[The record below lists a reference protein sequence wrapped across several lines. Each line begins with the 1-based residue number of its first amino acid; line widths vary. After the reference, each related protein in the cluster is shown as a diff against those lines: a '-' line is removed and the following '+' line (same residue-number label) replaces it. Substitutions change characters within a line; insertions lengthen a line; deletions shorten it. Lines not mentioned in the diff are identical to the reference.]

1 MAIQRVVINPEDDR
15 PATRDLPSGG
25 TAPDSPPSP
34 KEVKF
39 HPSRSD
45 SENASLYCVC
55 TATTILEWAGIRVMT
70 DPNFLHAG
78 DHVHLGPGVSSTRR
92 TNPAVD
98 LHDLPRIDLV
108 LLSHYH
114 GDHFDQE
121 VETSLRRDLPIIT
134 TPHAQAQLTNKAG
147 DSFTKISA
155 LDHFESTMVDI
166 GGSASLGH
174 RRLRVTGM
182 PGKHVPDNSVV
193 ESLNAVVNAVSPR
206 T

>member
-1 MAIQRVVINPEDDR
+1 MIHR
-15 PATRDLPSGG
+15 
-25 TAPDSPPSP
+25 
-34 KEVKF
+34 
-39 HPSRSD
+39 
-45 SENASLYCVC
+45 
-55 TATTILEWAGIRVMT
+55 
-70 DPNFLHAG
+70 
-78 DHVHLGPGVSSTRR
+78 
-92 TNPAVD
+92 
-98 LHDLPRIDLV
+98 
-108 LLSHYH
+108 
-114 GDHFDQE
+114 DHFDQE

-166 GGSASLGH
+166 GGSASLGRH
-174 RRLRVTGM
+174 RLRVTGM